1 MRLGRLVRAL
11 VAGATVVALVVLTT
25 GATPLIRP
33 PAPAGY
39 RPAGYAP
46 AHHPPSRTR
55 RGSQGARRADAR
67 RAGPPAG
74 GCPWLDAALPLGE
87 RESDL
92 AAALS
97 LPEAISILELRDGSG
112 TGAYE
117 GFVPAIPALCLP
129 QVNEQDGPAGVGG
142 HLFGVTQLPAPI
154 GLAAAFD
161 PSLAYAYARVA
172 GTQAYAKG
180 VDALLGPTVNLLRLP
195 TWGRS
200 FETLGEDPY
209 LTASLTVPEVRAI
222 QGAHV
227 VAVVKHFVGYAQ
239 EAYRNNDNVIVASRV
254 LHELYLPAFQAAVAA
269 GAGGIMCSLNR
280 VNGVWACQDSQLV
293 SGLLEHTWGF
303 GGFVRSDCTAAHAT
317 AATLLAGV
325 SQAKCSTAL
334 DPSRVRAALAHRQ
347 VSVAVVRA
355 MALRVLDAL
364 LAVGAW
370 TSPVGHGSWFADVAS
385 PRDAAVAL
393 RVAEASAVLLVNRD
407 HVLPLVP
414 AQLRSVALFGTAAA
428 DPHTVGTGSATVLPT
443 GHITSPLA
451 ALRAAL
457 PARVRVWAAAPG
469 GPSTLAHDRT
479 VAAAAGVAIVVAHD
493 TEHEG
498 ADRPSLNLPGDQN
511 ALISAVARANPRTIV
526 VLETGGPVLMPW
538 LAHVAGVLETWYP
551 GQEAGVA
558 LAALLLGKIDPGGH
572 LPVTF
577 PASWAQTPVTEPG
590 RYPGP
595 EIHFSEGLDIGY
607 RWYDAHD
614 RTPLFPFGYGLS
626 YTHFVISDLLVTPT
640 AGGGELVHARVRN
653 IGATTGDDVVQ
664 VYLGYPS
671 GTGEP
676 PRQLRGYAR
685 VALAPGGA
693 AEVSVAL
700 PPGNLAVFDPA
711 LGGWRVPVGVFQVW
725 VGDSSAHL
733 VAGQAFVP
741 GAAGSWL
748 GPAAGLAPATTSVA
762 VVSAPGSGLGL
773 GGAVRQDGRVGA
785 SGDRSTRSTAPLPP
799 GHRLVD

>member
-1 MRLGRLVRAL
+1 MRLGRLARAL
-11 VAGATVVALVVLTT
+11 VAGFAAFALLLLTT
-25 GATPLIRP
+25 GAAPLARPGAPGRDRSPGHPAARTP
-33 PAPAGY
+33 A
-39 RPAGYAP
+39 
-46 AHHPPSRTR
+46 RTR
-55 RGSQGARRADAR
+55 RGSGGVRRAPAR
-67 RAGPPAG
+67 SATPPAA
-74 GCPWLDAALPLGE
+74 GCPWLDAALPLAQ

-97 LPEAISILELRDGSG
+97 LPEAISILELHDGWG

-180 VDALLGPTVNLLRLP
+180 VAALLGPTVNLLRLP

-209 LTASLTVPEVRAI
+209 LTASLTIPEVRAI

-254 LHELYLPAFQAAVAA
+254 LHELYLPPFQAAVTA

-280 VNGVWACQDSQLV
+280 VNGVWACQDAPLI
-293 SGLLEHTWGF
+293 SGLLEGTWRYP
-303 GGFVRSDCTAAHAT
+303 GFVRSDCTAAHAT

-325 SQAKCSTAL
+325 SQAKCSSAL
-334 DPSRVRAALAHRQ
+334 AASRVRAALAHRQ
-347 VSVAVVRA
+347 VSAAVVRA

-370 TSPVGHGSWFADVAS
+370 TSPLGHGSWWANATT
-385 PRDAAVAL
+385 PGDAGVAL

-407 HVLPLVP
+407 HVLPLRP
-414 AQLRSVALFGTAAA
+414 AQLRSVALFGSAATS
-428 DPHTVGTGSATVLPT
+428 PRTVGTGSATVLAT
-443 GHITSPLA
+443 GHIISPLA

-457 PARVRVWAAAPG
+457 PARVRLWAATPG
-469 GPSTLAHDRT
+469 GPSTLAHDRAM
-479 VAAAAGVAIVVAHD
+479 AASAGVAIVVVHD
-493 TEHEG
+493 NEHEG
-498 ADRPSLNLPGDQN
+498 ADRASLNLPGDQN
-511 ALISAVARANPRTIV
+511 ALVSAVARANPRTIV

-538 LAHVAGVLETWYP
+538 LSQVAGVLETWYP
-551 GQEAGVA
+551 GQAAGPA
-558 LAALLLGKIDPGGH
+558 LAAVLLGQVDPGGH

-577 PASWAQTPVTEPG
+577 PASWAQTPVAAPG

-595 EIHFSEGLDIGY
+595 QIHFSEGLDIGY
-607 RWYDAHD
+607 RWYEAHD
-614 RTPLFPFGYGLS
+614 RTPLFPFGFGLS
-626 YTHFVISDLLVTPT
+626 YTHFAISDLLVTPT
-640 AGGGELVHARVRN
+640 PAGGELVHARVAN
-653 IGATTGDDVVQ
+653 IGTVTGDDVVQ

-671 GTGEP
+671 GAGEP

-685 VALAPGGA
+685 VALAPGEA

-700 PPGNLAVFDPA
+700 PPANLSVYDPA
-711 LGGWRVPVGVFQVW
+711 LGGWRVPVGIFRVW

-733 VAGQAFVP
+733 VAGQVFVP
-741 GAAGSWL
+741 GAEGSWL
-748 GPAAGLAPATTSVA
+748 GPASGLAPATTSVA
-762 VVSAPGSGLGL
+762 VVSAPGSGPGGGL
-773 GGAVRQDGRVGA
+773 RPSGPVGA
-785 SGDRSTRSTAPLPP
+785 PGDRSAAPLPP
-799 GHRLVD
+799 GHRRVD